1 MRPPEA
7 VRVFVVDDE
16 PIIAAT
22 LALILRNS
30 GFSAVSF
37 SDPVEALKQAAS
49 DRPDV
54 LLSDVMMPKLSGVEL
69 AVQIRTLCPEC
80 VVVLISALASIDDSL
95 EKAQAIYHG
104 FSIHPKP
111 IDPGALIR
119 EITEFAS
126 QKKPGATDRTALSK
140 PA

>member
-95 EKAQAIYHG
+95 EKAQAINHG

-111 IDPGALIR
+111 IDSSRVDPRDHRICFTLRMPIAR
-119 EITEFAS
+119 
-126 QKKPGATDRTALSK
+126 
-140 PA
+140 